1 MSILID
7 ENTRVLVQGITGR
20 EGTFHSRL
28 MLEYGTKVVAGV
40 TPGKGGQMAVDEKVP
55 VYNTVAQ
62 AQAETGA
69 NATCIFVPAKFN
81 AAESIME
88 AADAGIKLIVCLTE
102 FIPQRDEMRSIAYAH
117 SKGAKVI
124 GPNCPGLLSVN
135 KCKIG
140 IIPSGM
146 FSPGPVGICSRSG
159 TLTYESVDALSR
171 AGLGQTTC
179 VGIGGDPF
187 PGMRFIDLL
196 PLFEADPDT
205 KVIVMCGEVG
215 GNDEE
220 IAAEYIKTMK
230 KPVVGFIAGRTAPPG
245 KRMGHAGAI
254 ISGKSGGPQA
264 KVDALLGAGVFVAD
278 TPSEIPDLVKKA
290 LGKAA

>member
-1 MSILID
+1 MIILID
-7 ENTRVLVQGITGR
+7 ECTKLIVQGITGR
-20 EGTFHSRL
+20 EGTFHTRL
-28 MLEYGTKVVAGV
+28 MMEYGTKVVGGV
-40 TPGKGGQMAVDEKVP
+40 TPGKGGQRAVDDQVP
-55 VYNTVAQ
+55 VFNTVLEALD
-62 AQAETGA
+62 ATGC

-81 AAESIME
+81 AADSIME
-88 AADAGIKLIVCLTE
+88 AAEAGIEIIVCLTE
-102 FIPQRDEMRSIAYAH
+102 FIPQRDEMKAIDFARRMGS
-117 SKGAKVI
+117 KVI

-135 KCKIG
+135 KSKIG

-146 FSPGPVGICSRSG
+146 FSPGPVGIMSRSG

-215 GNDEE
+215 GSDEE
-220 IAAEYIKTMK
+220 IAAEYIKTMT
-230 KPVVGFIAGRTAPPG
+230 KPVVGFIAGLTAPPG

-254 ISGKSGGPQA
+254 ISGKSGTPQA
-264 KVDALLGAGVFVAD
+264 KVDALREAGVRVAES
-278 TPSEIPDLVKKA
+278 PSEIPDLVKQA
-290 LGKAA
+290 LG

>member
-7 ENTRVLVQGITGR
+7 ETTKVVIQGITGR
-20 EGTFHSRL
+20 EGSFQTPL
-28 MLEYGTKVVAGV
+28 MMNYGTNVVGGV
-40 TPGKGGQMAVDEKVP
+40 TPGKGGQRALDDRVP
-55 VYNTVAQ
+55 IFNTVAE
-62 AQAETGA
+62 ARAATGC

-81 AAESIME
+81 AADSVME
-88 AADAGIKLIVCLTE
+88 AADAGIELIVCLTE
-102 FIPQRDEMRSIAYAH
+102 FIPQRDEMKAIDYAR
-117 SKGAKVI
+117 SKGSKVI

-135 KCKIG
+135 KCSIG

-146 FSPGPVGICSRSG
+146 FTPGPVGIVSRSG
-159 TLTYESVDALSR
+159 TLTYESVDLLSR

-205 KVIVMCGEVG
+205 KVVVMCGEVG
-215 GNDEE
+215 GSDEE
-220 IAAEYIKTMK
+220 IAAEYIKTMT
-230 KPVVGFIAGRTAPPG
+230 KPVIGFIAGLSAPPG

-254 ISGKSGGPQA
+254 ISGKSGTPQA
-264 KVDALLGAGVFVAD
+264 KVDALEAAGVRVAS
-278 TPSEIPDLVKKA
+278 TPSQIPDMVKKA
-290 LGKAA
+290 LAA

>member
-7 ENTRVLVQGITGR
+7 ENTKVVVQGITGR

-28 MLEYGTKVVAGV
+28 MMEYGTKIVAGV
-40 TPGKGGQMAVDEKVP
+40 TPGKGGQKAVDDQVP
-55 VYNTVAQ
+55 VFNTVEEAVK
-62 AQAETGA
+62 ATGA
-69 NATCIFVPAKFN
+69 NASCIFVPAKFN
-81 AAESIME
+81 AADSIME
-88 AADAGIKLIVCLTE
+88 AAEAGVDLIVCLTE
-102 FIPQRDEMRSIAYAH
+102 FIPQRDEMRAVDFARSRG
-117 SKGAKVI
+117 SKVI

-135 KCKIG
+135 KSKIG

-146 FSPGPVGICSRSG
+146 FTPGPVGICSRSG
-159 TLTYESVDALSR
+159 TLTYESVDALTR
-171 AGLGQTTC
+171 AGLGQTSC

-196 PLFEADPDT
+196 PMFEADPET

-215 GNDEE
+215 GSDEE
-220 IAAEYIKTMK
+220 IAAEYIKSSMT
-230 KPVVGFIAGRTAPPG
+230 KPVVGFIAGLTAPPG

-264 KVDALLGAGVFVAD
+264 KVDALLAAGVLVAD
-278 TPSEIPDLVKKA
+278 TPSKIPDLVKQA
-290 LGKAA
+290 LAS